1 MHVQNGSNLYDRKLS
16 PAQVAEIREKYATG
30 KYKQEQLAKEYNVCQ
45 QAISKVVRS
54 ESYSVL

>member
-1 MHVQNGSNLYDRKLS
+1 MPEPKVGNPYVSKLN
-16 PAQVAEIREKYATG
+16 PAQVAEIREKYANG
-30 KYKQEQLAKEYNVCQ
+30 KYKQEQLAREYKVCQ